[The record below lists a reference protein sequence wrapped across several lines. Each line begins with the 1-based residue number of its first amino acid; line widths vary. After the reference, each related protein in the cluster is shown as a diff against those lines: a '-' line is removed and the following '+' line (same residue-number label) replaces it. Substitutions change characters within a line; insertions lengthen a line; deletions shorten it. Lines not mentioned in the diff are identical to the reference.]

1 MRLIAYTHLIILLQQ
16 VSSHNYEEIKN
27 YVSVIE
33 EGIVKANSFILPEDA
48 SMHKPKDDIQKN
60 YGRSYDY
67 VIVGGGSAGAV
78 IASRLSEDPEKS
90 VLLLEA
96 GGIENVFVNIPA
108 MALFLQGHEFNWNY
122 KTTPQRFACLGM
134 INQECKYPRG
144 KGLGGS
150 SLINGLI
157 YSRGN
162 KDDYDNWQ
170 KMGNPGWS
178 YKNVLPYF
186 KKSENFTINGDLEYH
201 ETGGNLNV
209 EYHKPSSPQLNA
221 FLQANVELGYKIVDY
236 NGKSQIG
243 ASKTQFNYIKGKRG
257 STAKVYLNPVLSRDN
272 LDVLVNSYVTKV
284 LIDKHSK
291 KALGVIFSCNGTLYS
306 VRANKEVILSAGV
319 IGSPQILMLSGIGPK
334 EHLKTLGIQL
344 VNDLPVGNSFDDHA
358 GYYGLHFSSNYTEP
372 SKSTEMFVEQYLKG
386 YGPYTIAAN
395 LQGIG
400 FYKSKYNNNP
410 NSQNP
415 DFELLLQPSNNS
427 NSYVQKVYH
436 YTKSSYES
444 TWGKMDPQQS
454 FSIICIVL
462 HPKSSGTIR
471 LKSSD
476 PFEYPL
482 IDAQYLSDKDDQ
494 DIKVLYEATQLAIKL
509 IETNAFKKINASV
522 LELPISECTKNH
534 QFLSKN
540 YWYCH
545 LRHFTSHVYHGSGT
559 CKMGPNPID
568 SVVDHELKVHGVNNL
583 RVVDASVFPT
593 AVAGHNHAPVTMIAE
608 KASDLIKN
616 ECKYDSN
623 I

>member
-1 MRLIAYTHLIILLQQ
+1 MRVIVYTYLVILLQQ
-16 VSSHNYEEIKN
+16 TTSINHKAIKK
-27 YVSVIE
+27 YVSLIE

-48 SMHKPKDDIQKN
+48 SIHKPKDDTQKN
-60 YGRSYDY
+60 YGRRYDY
-67 VIVGGGSAGAV
+67 IIVGGGSAGAV
-78 IASRLSEDPEKS
+78 IASRLSEDPQKS

-96 GGIENVFVNIPA
+96 GGIENLFVNIPA
-108 MALFLQGHEFNWNY
+108 MILYLQGHEFNWNY
-122 KTTPQRFACLGM
+122 KTTPQRYACLGM
-134 INQECKYPRG
+134 INQECAYPRG

-150 SLINGLI
+150 SLINGLV

-162 KDDYDNWQ
+162 KEDYNNWQ
-170 KMGNPGWS
+170 KMNNPGWS
-178 YKNVLPYF
+178 YKDVLPYF

-201 ETGGNLNV
+201 ETEGNLNV
-209 EYHKPSSPQLNA
+209 EYHEPNSPQLNA
-221 FLQANVELGYKIVDY
+221 FLQANVELGYKVIDY

-243 ASKTQFNYIKGKRG
+243 ASKTHFNYIKGKRG
-257 STAKVYLNPVLSRDN
+257 STAKVYLNSVLSREN
-272 LDVLVNSYVTKV
+272 LQVLVDSYVTRV

-291 KALGVIFSCNGTLYS
+291 KALGVTFSYNETLYS

-319 IGSPQILMLSGIGPK
+319 VGSPQILMLSGIGPK
-334 EHLKTLGIQL
+334 KHLDTLGTHLIK
-344 VNDLPVGNSFDDHA
+344 DLPVGNSFDDHA
-358 GYYGLHFSSNYTEP
+358 AYFGLHFSSNYTEP
-372 SKSTEMFVEQYLKG
+372 YQPTEIFVEQYLKG

-395 LQGIG
+395 LQGIA
-400 FYKSKYNNNP
+400 FYKSKYNDNP

-427 NSYVQKVYH
+427 NSYVQKAYH

-444 TWGKMDPQQS
+444 TWGKMNPQQS

-482 IDAQYLSDKDDQ
+482 IDAQYLSDKDEK

-509 IETNAFKKINASV
+509 IETDAFREINASL

-534 QFLSKN
+534 QFLSKS

-545 LRHFTSHVYHGSGT
+545 LRHFTSHLYHGSGT
-559 CKMGPNPID
+559 CKMGANPINA
-568 SVVDHELKVHGVNNL
+568 VVNHELKVHGIENL
-583 RVVDASVFPT
+583 RVVDASIFPT
-593 AVAGHNHAPVTMIAE
+593 PVAGHNHAPVIMIAE
-608 KASDLIKN
+608 KASDLIKKD
-616 ECKYDSN
+616 C
-623 I
+623 